1 MYIIKNALRCI
12 GRSKGRNIL
21 IGIIALVIA
30 VSACIGLSIRQA
42 SESAKKSALDGMS
55 ITATISYDR
64 AGAMGNMAG
73 GRPGMEG
80 GGFGGGRF
88 DPSQFGD
95 IMGKSSSLTLEEYLK
110 YAEAESVQDFYY
122 TLTAYFNGSEN
133 FSPVSDETDD
143 DSDGELSGDLDSGN
157 SGMPRFPGGMGG
169 MNFGASGDFSII
181 GYSSDSAMTAF
192 VNGNASIVDGSMFEE
207 GTSELV
213 CVISEELAMYNS
225 LSVGDTITITNPS
238 LDSETYTMTISGI
251 YTSSENNDFSMS
263 MFGASQDPANR
274 IYMSAVALQ
283 AVLDL
288 SEENSTTTTDDYGRE
303 TETKVEGTI
312 SATYAFAD
320 TDAYYAFEEEVR
332 ALGLDESYTV
342 SSSDITAFENSL
354 APLNT
359 LSTMAGWF
367 LLVILIIGG
376 IILVVLNIFNVRE
389 RKYEVG
395 VLTAMGM
402 KKWKVAAQFMCEI
415 LVVTMLA
422 VVIGAGIGA
431 VSSVPVT
438 NALLEGQTQSQ
449 SNQQSQMEQNFGRP
463 GDFGGGF
470 PGGNMPSD
478 IPSDMPSDIPDM
490 GGGKNPFGDM
500 FGGAADYITEVDS
513 AMNLTVVFQMIGVG
527 LLLTLIASAASVLF
541 IMRYDPLKI
550 LANRD

>member
-12 GRSKGRNIL
+12 GRSKGRNVL

-42 SESAKKSALDGMS
+42 SESAKEAALDGMS
-55 ITATISYDR
+55 VTATISYDR
-64 AGAMGNMAG
+64 ASAMGNLSG
-73 GRPGMEG
+73 GRPGMGG
-80 GGFGGGRF
+80 GGFMGGF
-88 DPSQFGD
+88 DPSQLGD
-95 IMGKSSSLTLEEYLK
+95 IMESSSSLTLEEYQK
-110 YAEAESVQDFYY
+110 YASAESVQDFYY
-122 TLTAYFNGSEN
+122 TLTAYFNGTDN
-133 FSPVSDETDD
+133 FSPISDESGESESSSNSN
-143 DSDGELSGDLDSGN
+143 DS
-157 SGMPRFPGGMGG
+157 FPGGMFGG
-169 MNFGASGDFSII
+169 IDFGRGKEGDFSII
-181 GYSSDSAMTAF
+181 GYSSDSSMTAF
-192 VNGNASIVDGSMFEE
+192 VNSTASIVEGSMFDE

-225 LSVGDTITITNPS
+225 LAVGDTITVSNPS
-238 LDSETYTMTISGI
+238 LDSETYTFTVSGI

-263 MFGASQDPANR
+263 VFGASQDPANR
-274 IYMSAVALQ
+274 IYMSANALQ
-283 AVLDL
+283 TVIDA
-288 SEENSTTTTDDYGRE
+288 SSANSTTTTDSNGRE
-303 TETKVEGTI
+303 TETKVEATL
-312 SATYAFAD
+312 SATYSFAD

-332 ALGLDESYTV
+332 ELGLDESYTV
-342 SSSDITAFENSL
+342 SSSDLTAFENSL

-359 LSTMAGWF
+359 LSKMAGLF

-402 KKWKVAAQFMCEI
+402 KKWKVAAQFVCEI

-422 VVIGAGIGA
+422 VIIGAGIGA

-438 NALLEGQTQSQ
+438 NALLEGQIESQ
-449 SNQQSQMEQNFGRP
+449 SNQQNKLDQSFGRP
-463 GDFGGGF
+463 GNIGGF
-470 PGGNMPSD
+470 PGGSMGNIPDDLPSD
-478 IPSDMPSDIPDM
+478 F
-490 GGGKNPFGDM
+490 GEKNPFGNNP
-500 FGGAADYITEVDS
+500 FGNMINGAQNYITEVDS

-527 LLLTLIASAASVLF
+527 LLLTLIASTASVMF

>member
-12 GRSKGRNIL
+12 ARSKGRNVL

-42 SESAKKSALDGMS
+42 AESAKKSALDGMS
-55 ITATISYDR
+55 VSATISYDR
-64 AGAMGNMAG
+64 AGAMGNMVG
-73 GRPGMEG
+73 GRPGMSG
-80 GGFGGGRF
+80 GSFSGDF
-88 DPSQFGD
+88 DFSQLGD
-95 IMGKSSSLTLEEYLK
+95 IMGKGSSLTLEEYQK
-110 YAEAESVQDFYY
+110 YASAESVEDFYY

-133 FSPVSDETDD
+133 FNPVSDESS
-143 DSDGELSGDLDSGN
+143 DSDSSDSDSSDSEGNDSFLDG
-157 SGMPRFPGGMGG
+157 FLGGMGG
-169 MNFGASGDFSII
+169 MDFGASGDFSVI
-181 GYSSDSAMTAF
+181 GYSSDSSMSAF
-192 VNGNASIVDGSMFEE
+192 VNGTASIVDGSMFEE
-207 GTSELV
+207 GTSELL

-225 LSVGDTITITNPS
+225 LSVGDTIIITNPN
-238 LDSETYTMTISGI
+238 LDTETYTLTISGI

-263 MFGASQDPANR
+263 MFGKSQDPANK
-274 IYMSAVALQ
+274 IYMSAAALQ
-283 AVLDL
+283 TVLDA
-288 SEENSTTTTDDYGRE
+288 SEANASD
-303 TETKVEGTI
+303 TKITG
-312 SATYAFAD
+312 SLNATYTFAD

-332 ALGLDESYTV
+332 ELGLDESYTV
-342 SSSDITAFENSL
+342 SSSDISAFESSL

-359 LSTMAGWF
+359 LGTMAGWF

-376 IILVVLNIFNVRE
+376 VILVVLNIFNVRE

-415 LVVTMLA
+415 LIVTMLA
-422 VVIGAGIGA
+422 VIIGAGIGA

-438 NALLEGQTQSQ
+438 NALLEGQVQSQ
-449 SNQQSQMEQNFGRP
+449 SNQQNQMNQNFGRP
-463 GDFGGGF
+463 GNMGGSF
-470 PGGNMPSD
+470 PGGD
-478 IPSDMPSDIPDM
+478 LPSDMPDVS
-490 GGGKNPFGDM
+490 GGNPFGDM
-500 FGGAADYITEVDS
+500 FGGAVGDMFNGAASYITEVDS

>member
-73 GRPGMEG
+73 GRPGMGG
-80 GGFGGGRF
+80 GGFGGGSF

-143 DSDGELSGDLDSGN
+143 DSGGALSGDLDSGN
-157 SGMPRFPGGMGG
+157 SGMPGFPGGMGG

-181 GYSSDSAMTAF
+181 GYSSDSSMTAF
-192 VNGNASIVDGSMFEE
+192 LNGTASIVDGSMFGE

-225 LSVGDTITITNPS
+225 LSVGDTIIITNPN
-238 LDSETYTMTISGI
+238 LDTETYTLTVSGI

-274 IYMSAVALQ
+274 IYMSANALQ
-283 AVLDL
+283 SILDA
-288 SEENSTTTTDDYGRE
+288 SEAAADD
-303 TETKVEGTI
+303 TKVTG
-312 SATYAFAD
+312 SLNATYSFAD
-320 TDAYYAFEEEVR
+320 VESYEKFEEEVR

-422 VVIGAGIGA
+422 VIIGAGIGA

-438 NALLEGQTQSQ
+438 NALLEGQAQSQ

-470 PGGNMPSD
+470 PGGNM
-478 IPSDMPSDIPDM
+478 PSDMPSDIPDM

>member
-73 GRPGMEG
+73 GRPGMGG
-80 GGFGGGRF
+80 GGFGGGSF

-95 IMGKSSSLTLEEYLK
+95 IMGKGSSLTLEEYQK
-110 YAEAESVQDFYY
+110 YAQAESVQDFYY

-157 SGMPRFPGGMGG
+157 SGMPGFPGGMGG

-181 GYSSDSAMTAF
+181 GYSSDSSMTAF
-192 VNGNASIVDGSMFEE
+192 LNGTASIVDGSMFGE

-238 LDSETYTMTISGI
+238 LDSETYTLTISGI

-263 MFGASQDPANR
+263 VFGKSQDPANR
-274 IYMSAVALQ
+274 IYMSANALQ
-283 AVLDL
+283 SVLDL

-303 TETKVEGTI
+303 TETKIEGTL
-312 SATYAFAD
+312 SATYSFAD
-320 TDAYYAFEEEVR
+320 VESYEKFEEEVR

-342 SSSDITAFENSL
+342 SSSDISAFESSL

-359 LSTMAGWF
+359 LGTMAGWF

-422 VVIGAGIGA
+422 VIIGAGIGA
-431 VSSVPVT
+431 VSAVPVT
-438 NALLEGQTQSQ
+438 NALLEGQAQSQ

-478 IPSDMPSDIPDM
+478 MTSDIPDM

>member
-42 SESAKKSALDGMS
+42 AESAKTSALEGMS
-55 ITATISYDR
+55 VTATISYDR
-64 AGAMGNMAG
+64 ASAMGDMSG
-73 GRPGMEG
+73 GRPGMGG
-80 GGFGGGRF
+80 GGFGGGSF

-157 SGMPRFPGGMGG
+157 SGMPGFPGGMGG

-181 GYSSDSAMTAF
+181 GYSSDSSMTAF
-192 VNGNASIVDGSMFEE
+192 LNGTASIVDGSMFGE

-225 LSVGDTITITNPS
+225 LSVGDTIIITNPN
-238 LDSETYTMTISGI
+238 LDTETYTLTVSGI

-274 IYMSAVALQ
+274 IYMSANALQ
-283 AVLDL
+283 SILDA
-288 SEENSTTTTDDYGRE
+288 SEAAADD
-303 TETKVEGTI
+303 TKVTG
-312 SATYAFAD
+312 SLNATYSFAD
-320 TDAYYAFEEEVR
+320 VESYEKFEEEVR

-422 VVIGAGIGA
+422 VIIGAGIGA
-431 VSSVPVT
+431 VSAVPVT
-438 NALLEGQTQSQ
+438 NALLEGQEQSQ

-470 PGGNMPSD
+470 PGGNM
-478 IPSDMPSDIPDM
+478 PSDMPSDIPDM

>member
-12 GRSKGRNIL
+12 SRSKGRSIL

-42 SESAKKSALDGMS
+42 AESAKENALDGMS
-55 ITATISYDR
+55 VTATISYDR
-64 AGAMGNMAG
+64 ASAMGNMAG
-73 GRPGMEG
+73 GRPGMG
-80 GGFGGGRF
+80 GGFSGGSF
-88 DPSQFGD
+88 DPSQLGD
-95 IMGKSSSLTLEEYLK
+95 IMGKDSSLALEEYQK
-110 YAEAESVQDFYY
+110 YAQAESVQDFYY

-133 FSPVSDETDD
+133 FNPVSDETE
-143 DSDGELSGDLDSGN
+143 DSDSSESTSGSFPG
-157 SGMPRFPGGMGG
+157 GFPGGMGG

-181 GYSSDSAMTAF
+181 GYSSDSSMTAF
-192 VNGNASIVDGSMFEE
+192 INGNASIVDGSMFEE

-225 LSVGDTITITNPS
+225 LSVGDTIIITNPN
-238 LDSETYTMTISGI
+238 LDTESYTLTVAGI

-274 IYMSAVALQ
+274 IYMSANALQ

-288 SEENSTTTTDDYGRE
+288 SEDNSTTTTDDYGRE
-303 TETKVEGTI
+303 SESKVTGTL
-312 SATYAFAD
+312 SATYIFAD
-320 TDAYYAFEEEVR
+320 VASYEEFEEEVR
-332 ALGLDESYTV
+332 TLGLDESYTV
-342 SSSDITAFENSL
+342 SSSDISAFESSL

-367 LLVILIIGG
+367 LIVILIIGG

-402 KKWKVAAQFMCEI
+402 KKWKVAAQFICEI
-415 LVVTMLA
+415 LMVTMLA
-422 VVIGAGIGA
+422 VVIGVGIGA

-438 NALLEGQTQSQ
+438 NALLEGQAQSQ

-470 PGGNMPSD
+470 TGGNMPSD
-478 IPSDMPSDIPDM
+478 RPDM
-490 GGGKNPFGDM
+490 GGKNPFGDM
-500 FGGAADYITEVDS
+500 LGGAADYITEVDS

>member
-42 SESAKKSALDGMS
+42 AESAKESALDGMS
-55 ITATISYDR
+55 VTATISYDR
-64 AGAMGNMAG
+64 AGAMGDMAG
-73 GRPGMEG
+73 GRPGMGG
-80 GGFGGGRF
+80 GGFTGGGF
-88 DPSQFGD
+88 DFSQLGD
-95 IMGKSSSLTLEEYLK
+95 IMGKGSSLTLEEYKK

-133 FSPVSDETDD
+133 FSPVSDETE
-143 DSDGELSGDLDSGN
+143 DSDSSDSGS
-157 SGMPRFPGGMGG
+157 SGSFPGGFPGGMGG
-169 MNFGASGDFSII
+169 MNFRASGDFSII
-181 GYSSDSAMTAF
+181 GYSSDSSMTAF
-192 VNGNASIVDGSMFEE
+192 INGNASIVDGSMFEE

-238 LDSETYTMTISGI
+238 LDSETYTLTISGI

-274 IYMSAVALQ
+274 IYMSANALQ

-303 TETKVEGTI
+303 TETKIEGTL
-312 SATYAFAD
+312 SATYSFAD
-320 TDAYYAFEEEVR
+320 VESYEKFEEEVR

-342 SSSDITAFENSL
+342 SSSDISAFESSL

-359 LSTMAGWF
+359 LGTMAGWF

-422 VVIGAGIGA
+422 VIIGAGIGA
-431 VSSVPVT
+431 VSAVPVT
-438 NALLEGQTQSQ
+438 NALLEGQAQSQ

-478 IPSDMPSDIPDM
+478 MPSDMPDM
-490 GGGKNPFGDM
+490 DGGKNPFGDM
-500 FGGAADYITEVDS
+500 LGGAADYITEVDS

>member
-42 SESAKKSALDGMS
+42 AESAKTSALEGMS
-55 ITATISYDR
+55 VTATISYDR
-64 AGAMGNMAG
+64 ASAMGDMAG
-73 GRPGMEG
+73 GRPGMGG
-80 GGFGGGRF
+80 GGFGGGSF

-95 IMGKSSSLTLEEYLK
+95 IMGKDSSLTLEEYQK

-143 DSDGELSGDLDSGN
+143 ESDGELSGDLDSGN
-157 SGMPRFPGGMGG
+157 SGMPGFPGGMGG

-181 GYSSDSAMTAF
+181 GYSSDSSMTAF
-192 VNGNASIVDGSMFEE
+192 VSGNASIVDGSMFEE
-207 GTSELV
+207 GTRELV

-238 LDSETYTMTISGI
+238 LDSETYTLTISGI

-274 IYMSAVALQ
+274 IYMSAN
-283 AVLDL
+283 AVQSILDA
-288 SEENSTTTTDDYGRE
+288 SEAAADD
-303 TETKVEGTI
+303 TKVTG
-312 SATYAFAD
+312 SLNATYSFAD
-320 TDAYYAFEEEVR
+320 VESYERFEEEVR

-342 SSSDITAFENSL
+342 SSSDISAFESSL

-359 LSTMAGWF
+359 LGTMAGWF

-431 VSSVPVT
+431 VSAVPVT
-438 NALLEGQTQSQ
+438 NALLEGQAQSQ

-478 IPSDMPSDIPDM
+478 MPSDIPDM

-500 FGGAADYITEVDS
+500 FDGAADYITEVDS

>member
-1 MYIIKNALRCI
+1 M
-12 GRSKGRNIL
+12 
-21 IGIIALVIA
+21 
-30 VSACIGLSIRQA
+30 
-42 SESAKKSALDGMS
+42 
-55 ITATISYDR
+55 
-64 AGAMGNMAG
+64 
-73 GRPGMEG
+73 
-80 GGFGGGRF
+80 
-88 DPSQFGD
+88 
-95 IMGKSSSLTLEEYLK
+95 
-110 YAEAESVQDFYY
+110 
-122 TLTAYFNGSEN
+122 TAYFNGSEN

-157 SGMPRFPGGMGG
+157 SGMPGFPGGMGG

-181 GYSSDSAMTAF
+181 GYSSDSSMTAF
-192 VNGNASIVDGSMFEE
+192 INGNASIVDGSMFEE
-207 GTSELV
+207 GTSEIV
-213 CVISEELAMYNS
+213 CVISEELAMYNG
-225 LSVGDTITITNPS
+225 LSVGDTVIITNPN
-238 LDSETYTMTISGI
+238 LDTEAYTLTVSGI
-251 YTSSENNDFSMS
+251 YTSNENNDFSMS

-274 IYMSAVALQ
+274 IYMSTNALQ
-283 AVLDL
+283 SVLDL

-303 TETKVEGTI
+303 TETKIEGTL
-312 SATYAFAD
+312 SATYSFAD
-320 TDAYYAFEEEVR
+320 VESYEKFEEEVR

-342 SSSDITAFENSL
+342 SSSDISAFESSL

-359 LSTMAGWF
+359 LGTMAGWF

-422 VVIGAGIGA
+422 VIIGA
-431 VSSVPVT
+431 VSAVPVT
-438 NALLEGQTQSQ
+438 NALLEGQAQSQ

-478 IPSDMPSDIPDM
+478 MPSDIPDM
-490 GGGKNPFGDM
+490 GGEKNPFGDM

>member
-12 GRSKGRNIL
+12 SRSKGRSIL

-42 SESAKKSALDGMS
+42 AESAKENALDGMS
-55 ITATISYDR
+55 VTATISYDR
-64 AGAMGNMAG
+64 ASAMGNMAG
-73 GRPGMEG
+73 GRPGMG
-80 GGFGGGRF
+80 GGFSGGSF
-88 DPSQFGD
+88 DPSQLGD
-95 IMGKSSSLTLEEYLK
+95 IMGKDSSLALEEYQK
-110 YAEAESVQDFYY
+110 YAQAESVQDFYY

-133 FSPVSDETDD
+133 FNPVSDETE
-143 DSDGELSGDLDSGN
+143 DSDSSESTSGSFPG
-157 SGMPRFPGGMGG
+157 GFPGGMGG

-181 GYSSDSAMTAF
+181 GYSSDSSMTAF
-192 VNGNASIVDGSMFEE
+192 INGNASIVDGSMFEE

-225 LSVGDTITITNPS
+225 LSVGDTIIITNPN
-238 LDSETYTMTISGI
+238 LDTESYTLTVAGI

-274 IYMSAVALQ
+274 IYMSANALQ

-288 SEENSTTTTDDYGRE
+288 SEDNSTTTTDDYGRE
-303 TETKVEGTI
+303 SESKVTGTL
-312 SATYAFAD
+312 SATYIFAD
-320 TDAYYAFEEEVR
+320 VASYEEFEEEVR
-332 ALGLDESYTV
+332 TLGLDESYTV
-342 SSSDITAFENSL
+342 SSSDISAFESSL

-367 LLVILIIGG
+367 LIVILIIGG

-402 KKWKVAAQFMCEI
+402 KKWKVAAQFICEI
-415 LVVTMLA
+415 LMVTMLA

-438 NALLEGQTQSQ
+438 NALLEGQAQSQ

-470 PGGNMPSD
+470 TGGNMPSD
-478 IPSDMPSDIPDM
+478 RPDM
-490 GGGKNPFGDM
+490 GGKNPFGDM
-500 FGGAADYITEVDS
+500 LGGAADYITEVDS

>member
-73 GRPGMEG
+73 GRPGMGG
-80 GGFGGGRF
+80 GGFGGGSF

-122 TLTAYFNGSEN
+122 TLTAYFNGSEK

-157 SGMPRFPGGMGG
+157 SGMPGFPGGMGG

-181 GYSSDSAMTAF
+181 GYSSDSSMTTF
-192 VNGNASIVDGSMFEE
+192 VSGNASIVEGSMFEE
-207 GTSELV
+207 GTGELV

-238 LDSETYTMTISGI
+238 LDSETYTLTISGI

-274 IYMSAVALQ
+274 IYMSANALQ
-283 AVLDL
+283 TVLDL

-303 TETKVEGTI
+303 TETKIEGTL
-312 SATYAFAD
+312 SETYSFAD
-320 TDAYYAFEEEVR
+320 VESYEKFEEEVR

-342 SSSDITAFENSL
+342 SSSDISAFESSL

-359 LSTMAGWF
+359 LGTMAGWF

-422 VVIGAGIGA
+422 VIIGAGTGA
-431 VSSVPVT
+431 VSAVPVT
-438 NALLEGQTQSQ
+438 NALLEGQAQSQ

-478 IPSDMPSDIPDM
+478 MPSDMPDM

-527 LLLTLIASAASVLF
+527 LLLTLITSAASVLF